1 MSTKQTTKKF
11 SQNCVICLKIGKLY
25 SHEYVNNLYKAIR
38 EQTDDDVLCFTDD
51 PTGIHPD
58 IYTYNMQPRVS
69 EGWWP
74 TWNKVE
80 IFGRDELLR
89 YERKF
94 YFDLD
99 LVIQGDLSPIF
110 ESKEDWAVIRATWK
124 GIKFRVA
131 NPHEPMYNT
140 SIMTW
145 LDNRWIYERWES
157 DWRTIV
163 KNIVGTDK
171 WYHRSGIKPTF
182 FPKIFYSY
190 REGCLPRHYWENN
203 EQPCF
208 EYRPEFS
215 VCLFH
220 QEPPIT
226 DLSKDHP
233 LYKHWSKIDF

>member
-58 IYTYNMQPRVS
+58 IYTYDMQPRVS

-89 YERKF
+89 YKRKF

-99 LVIQGDLSPIF
+99 LIIQGDLSPIF
-110 ESKEDWAVIRATWK
+110 QSKENWAVIKATWK

-131 NPHEPMYNT
+131 
-140 SIMTW
+140 
-145 LDNRWIYERWES
+145 
-157 DWRTIV
+157 
-163 KNIVGTDK
+163 NIVGTDK

-190 REGCLPRHYWENN
+190 REGCLPKHYWENDMK
-203 EQPCF
+203 PCF

-220 QEPPIT
+220 QEPSIK

-233 LYKHWSKIDF
+233 LYKHWSKINF